1 MMRRLFNY
9 SEADSFVHNLSG
21 VSKLVGFLAMTFTVM
36 LSYDIRV
43 IAAVLIIS
51 VFVFR
56 ASRIRLRDLRVVI
69 IYIAIFMTINFV
81 LTFVFDPQY
90 GVRLYGTEHILYVF
104 TERYTLTQEQL
115 LYQTTKISK
124 YAATV
129 PFGLLFFITTHPSE
143 FASSM
148 NRLGIHYKVAFAFSL
163 TLRYIPDIASEYM
176 LISKAQQARGLEL
189 SKKQKFS
196 KRVKEYVKMI
206 VPLIMSSL
214 DRIDNISDAMDL
226 RGFAKH
232 KRRTWYNTRKLSRND
247 KMAIIFTLTVF
258 SISLLITIFVNQGRF
273 WNPFI

>member
-1 MMRRLFNY
+1 MKRLFNY
-9 SEADSFVHNLSG
+9 SEMDSFVHNLSG

-36 LSYDIRV
+36 LTYDIRV
-43 IAAVLIIS
+43 IAFVLFIS
-51 VFVFR
+51 VFVFW
-56 ASRIRLRDLRVVI
+56 ASKIRLRDLRVVI
-69 IYIAIFMTINFV
+69 IYITIFMSINYI
-81 LTFVFDPQY
+81 LTFVFDPLY
-90 GVRLYGTEHILYVF
+90 GVRLYGTEHIIYSF
-104 TERYTLTQEQL
+104 SERYILTQEQL

-129 PFGLLFFITTHPSE
+129 PFGLLFFLTTHPSE

-163 TLRYIPDIASEYM
+163 TLRYLPDISSEYM
-176 LISKAQQARGLEL
+176 IISKAQQARGLEL

-196 KRVKEYVKMI
+196 TRVKEYVKMI

-232 KRRTWYNTRKLSRND
+232 KKRTWYNTRKLSRND
-247 KMAIIFTLTVF
+247 KLAIVFTLSVF
-258 SISLLITIFVNQGRF
+258 TASLLITIFVNQGRF
-273 WNPFI
+273 WNPFT

>member
-1 MMRRLFNY
+1 MKRLFNY
-9 SEADSFVHNLSG
+9 SEMDSFVHNLSG

-36 LSYDIRV
+36 LTYDIRIIIV
-43 IAAVLIIS
+43 VLVIS
-51 VFVFR
+51 VFVFW
-56 ASRIRLRDLRVVI
+56 ASNIRLRDLRVVI
-69 IYIAIFMTINFV
+69 IYIAIFMTINYV
-81 LTFVFDPQY
+81 LTFIFDPQY
-90 GVRLYGTEHILYVF
+90 GVRLYGTEHVIYSF
-104 TERYTLTQEQL
+104 SERYTLTQEQL

-129 PFGLLFFITTHPSE
+129 PFGLLFFLTTHPSE

-163 TLRYIPDIASEYM
+163 TLRYLPDISSEYM
-176 LISKAQQARGLEL
+176 IISKAQQARGLEL

-196 KRVKEYVKMI
+196 TRVKEYVKMI

-232 KRRTWYNTRKLSRND
+232 KKRTWYNSRKLSRND
-247 KMAIIFTLTVF
+247 KLAIIFTLSVFTV
-258 SISLLITIFVNQGRF
+258 SLLITLFVNQGRF

>member
-1 MMRRLFNY
+1 MKRLFNY
-9 SEADSFVHNLSG
+9 READSFVHNLSG

-36 LSYDIRV
+36 LTYDPRV
-43 IAAVLIIS
+43 IAVVLIIA

-56 ASRIRLRDLRVVI
+56 ASKIRLRDLRVVI
-69 IYIAIFMTINFV
+69 IYISVFMAINFV
-81 LTFVFDPQY
+81 LTFLFDPQY
-90 GVRLYGTEHILYVF
+90 GVRLYGTKHVLYTF
-104 TERYTLTQEQL
+104 SERYTLTQEQL
-115 LYQTTKISK
+115 LYQITKIGK

-129 PFGLLFFITTHPSE
+129 PFGLLFFLTTHPSE

-163 TLRYIPDIASEYM
+163 TLRYLPDISSEYM
-176 LISKAQQARGLEL
+176 IISKAQQARGLEL

-196 KRVKEYVKMI
+196 KRVKEYVRMI

-226 RGFAKH
+226 RGFAKQ
-232 KRRTWYNTRKLSRND
+232 KKRTWYNTRRLSRND
-247 KMAIIFTLTVF
+247 KLAILFTLAVF
-258 SISLLITIFVNQGRF
+258 AGSLVITLFVNQSRF

>member
-1 MMRRLFNY
+1 MKRLFNY
-9 SEADSFVHNLSG
+9 SEADSLVHNLSG

-43 IAAVLIIS
+43 IAVVLIIS

-69 IYIAIFMTINFV
+69 IYITIFMTINFI

-90 GVRLYGTEHILYVF
+90 GVRLYGSEHVIYSF

-129 PFGLLFFITTHPSE
+129 PFGLLFFLTTHPSE
-143 FASSM
+143 FASSL
-148 NRLGIHYKVAFAFSL
+148 NRLGVHYKVAFAFSL
-163 TLRYIPDIASEYM
+163 TLRYLPDISSEY
-176 LISKAQQARGLEL
+176 LIISKAQQARGLEL

-214 DRIDNISDAMDL
+214 DRIDDISDAMDL
-226 RGFAKH
+226 RGFAKQ
-232 KRRTWYNTRKLSRND
+232 KKRTWYNTRKLSRND
-247 KMAIIFTLTVF
+247 KLAIVFTLVVF
-258 SISLLITIFVNQGRF
+258 STSLMITLFVNQSRF